1 MRISDWS
8 SDVCSSDLARF
19 GKSERFVLGRVRLAD
34 LHETVFDALRKGEIT
49 LEIAKAYGSTSDT
62 ARQARVFEQYRES
75 YYRNDP
81 FTIRREL
88 AAGNYRGNDPKALLV
103 GREAYVEAGGRID
116 SDLFSD
122 SASENWIDG
131 DVLDRLA
138 DEKLAAEAEAMR
150 APEC

>member
-8 SDVCSSDLARF
+8 SDVCSSDL
-19 GKSERFVLGRVRLAD
+19 
-34 LHETVFDALRKGEIT
+34 
-49 LEIAKAYGSTSDT
+49 
-62 ARQARVFEQYRES
+62 
-75 YYRNDP
+75 NDP

-131 DVLDRLA
+131 DVLDLLA
-138 DEKLAAEAEAMR
+138 DEKLAAEAESIR
-150 APEC
+150 ARDGYEEIRAVPMTRISVADYDALRPVRGHIPEPTAEAEARREEERTGG

>member
-8 SDVCSSDLARF
+8 SDVCSSDL
-19 GKSERFVLGRVRLAD
+19 
-34 LHETVFDALRKGEIT
+34 
-49 LEIAKAYGSTSDT
+49 
-62 ARQARVFEQYRES
+62 
-75 YYRNDP
+75 NDP

-131 DVLDRLA
+131 DLLDRLA
-138 DEKLAAEAEAMR
+138 EEKLAAEAEAIRAREGFAEIRAVPMTRISFADYDGLRPVRGVIPEPTAEDEARCAEIEAEMR
-150 APEC
+150 SEGNKSELQALMR

>member
-8 SDVCSSDLARF
+8 SDVCSSDL
-19 GKSERFVLGRVRLAD
+19 
-34 LHETVFDALRKGEIT
+34 
-49 LEIAKAYGSTSDT
+49 
-62 ARQARVFEQYRES
+62 
-75 YYRNDP
+75 NDP

-138 DEKLAAEAEAMR
+138 DEKLAAEAESIR
-150 APEC
+150 AREGYAEIRAVPMTRISFADYDGIRPETGRASCRGECVSTCRTRWARTHEKKKKTKTR